1 MSLLTNFELTAN
13 FWTLNPQFK
22 IPKVFAELYKKDK
35 SKDHSNSSQ
44 IMWAI
49 AMLIDSSED
58 NKFRHLNE
66 EDKKSLI
73 KTDYLNN
80 ELFDFDM
87 YKEIIAEYTR
97 LHMSKLEQE
106 LMKQESKLDER
117 ARFINDTSYDLET
130 ADKLDKLLL
139 NTGKLYDQIK
149 DLKDKIRVEK
159 DSGTTRGGMV
169 KSATESHLI

>member
-1 MSLLTNFELTAN
+1 MSLLINFDTTVN
-13 FWTLNPQFK
+13 FWSASPQMK

-44 IMWAI
+44 IMWAV

-66 EDKKSLI
+66 EDKKLLI

-80 ELFDFDM
+80 ESFDFDV
-87 YKEIIAEYTR
+87 YQEIIDQYIK

-117 ARFINDTSYDLET
+117 ATFIDETPYDLDT

-149 DLKDKIRVEK
+149 DLKDKIRLEK
-159 DSGTTRGGMV
+159 DSGTTRGGMI
-169 KSATESHLI
+169 KSATEAQLI

>member
-13 FWTLNPQFK
+13 FWVLNPMMK
-22 IPKVFAELYKKDK
+22 VPKVFADFYKKDK

-44 IMWAI
+44 IMWAV
-49 AMLIDSSED
+49 AMLVDSSED

-66 EDKKSLI
+66 EDKKLLI
-73 KTDYLNN
+73 KTDYLND
-80 ELFDFDM
+80 ESFDFDV
-87 YKEIIAEYTR
+87 YQEIIDQYIK

-117 ARFINDTSYDLET
+117 ATFIDETPYDLDT

-149 DLKDKIRVEK
+149 DLKEKISLEKDGGTIRGGRVE
-159 DSGTTRGGMV
+159 
-169 KSATESHLI
+169 SATEKHLI

>member
-13 FWTLNPQFK
+13 FWTLNPMMK

-49 AMLIDSSED
+49 AMLIDSSES
-58 NKFRHLNE
+58 NNFRNWNE
-66 EDKKSLI
+66 EDRKNLI
-73 KTDYLNN
+73 KSDYLND
-80 ELFDFDM
+80 ESFDFSK
-87 YKEIIAEYTR
+87 YQEIIDEYIK

-106 LMKQESKLDER
+106 LMKQEIKLAER
-117 ARFINDTSYDLET
+117 AKFINDTTYDLET

-149 DLKDKIRVEK
+149 DLKDKIKLER
-159 DSGTTRGGMV
+159 DNGTTRGGMV
-169 KSATESHLI
+169 KSATEAGQI

>member
-13 FWTLNPQFK
+13 FWILNPMMRV
-22 IPKVFAELYKKDK
+22 PKVFAELYKKDK

-49 AMLIDSSED
+49 AMLVDSSED

-87 YKEIIAEYTR
+87 YKEIISEYTR

-169 KSATESHLI
+169 KSATELGLI

>member
-13 FWTLNPQFK
+13 FWTLNPQLK

-44 IMWAI
+44 IMWAV
-49 AMLIDSSED
+49 AMLVDTSED

-73 KTDYLNN
+73 KTDYLSN
-80 ELFDFDM
+80 ELFDFTV
-87 YKEIIAEYTR
+87 YQEVIVQYTK

-106 LMKQESKLDER
+106 LIKQENKLDER
-117 ARFINDTSYDLET
+117 AMFIDETSYDLDT

-149 DLKDKIRVEK
+149 DLKDKIRAEQ
-159 DSGTTRGGMV
+159 DSGTIRGGRIE
-169 KSATESHLI
+169 SATEKGLI